1 MESKSK
7 SSSLHW
13 WWLSIILFITLNCK
27 KTNSEKD
34 LNFTKMNDTSVVYKS
49 NIISDTTLS
58 NKDLEEFKLDIINK
72 GDNYSFNRLAIH
84 YTENS
89 NYKELHKY
97 SLIMANKYNKGD
109 GCNQSFIDIVA
120 MNNNN
125 SYRDISDFSKINAKA
140 KSEALKYLEKGIL
153 LNDINSASMLEEIY
167 RNGIGIAK
175 DIKKADEIKKKI
187 DKM

>member
-1 MESKSK
+1 MESKNK

-13 WWLSIILFITLNCK
+13 WWLSITLFITFNCK
-27 KTNSEKD
+27 KGNNEKD
-34 LNFTKMNDTSVVYKS
+34 YSMPKTIDTPIVYER
-49 NIISDTTLS
+49 NIISDTVLS
-58 NKDLEEFKLDIINK
+58 NKDLEEFKREVVNK
-72 GDNYSFNRLAIH
+72 GDNYSFSRLTIH
-84 YTENS
+84 YTENA

-109 GCNQSFIDIVA
+109 GYRQAFEDIVA

-153 LNDINSASMLEEIY
+153 LNDVNSASILEEIY
-167 RNGIGIAK
+167 RNGIGVTK
-175 DIKKADEIKKKI
+175 DIKKAEEIKKKI